1 MLNGGGYMT
10 RLFNR
15 KDSIL
20 FPLLLALFLI
30 LSACSAHTPNGKV
43 DSGDVDTEE
52 ELKSVSADPQET
64 FDPIE
69 QTAPPE
75 PKRYEGNL
83 ELPVI
88 GATGFTSVQL
98 ELKDAASQS
107 SKTVQI
113 LEAGT
118 AFEILQEDGDW
129 WLIQNENVYGWVQHK
144 YCFINLPDVIP
155 SIIYNNTNTYSAK
168 YLSSGKTIP
177 NITGETLYQ
186 GKTFNERLGKEEFIV
201 PVLYSMS
208 KKIYLAQ
215 SYALADGNSL
225 IIYEG
230 YRPYSAQKAIVNEL
244 TKLSLVDFEV
254 AAGISTAP
262 WSINWFIA
270 TSVSNHQV
278 GYAIDVSLAKV
289 ESKEEK
295 TIGEYASIE
304 ITNYTEYTMPTPMH
318 ELSLASATFQSP
330 VSAISKTAWKSA
342 KLSDKMNE
350 AAINL
355 QTYNTKAGLTPLA
368 SEWWHFN
375 DLDALNEVKDNS
387 SDGGYVLT
395 EIYSVTPTS
404 NDDLEVEI

>member
-1 MLNGGGYMT
+1 MT
-10 RLFNR
+10 RLFNQ
-15 KDSIL
+15 KNTLL
-20 FPLLLALFLI
+20 FPLLLALLLL
-30 LSACSAHTPNGKV
+30 LSACSNSSSSSNDEVDTV
-43 DSGDVDTEE
+43 DSDTED
-52 ELKSVSADPQET
+52 LKSVSADPQET
-64 FDPIE
+64 FELPEPIE
-69 QTAPPE
+69 QDSAPE
-75 PKRYEGNL
+75 PKPYEGDL

-98 ELKDAASQS
+98 ELKDAASKD
-107 SKTVQI
+107 SKTVQL

-129 WLIQNENVYGWVQHK
+129 WFIQNEDLTGWVLHK

-168 YLSSGKTIP
+168 YVSSGKSIP

-186 GKTFNERLGKEEFIV
+186 GKTFNKRLGKEEFIV

-208 KKIYLAQ
+208 KKIHLAQ
-215 SYALADGNSL
+215 AYALEDGNSL
-225 IIYEG
+225 VIYEG
-230 YRPYSAQKAIVNEL
+230 YRPYSTQQAIVNEL
-244 TKLSLVDFEV
+244 TKLATVDFEV
-254 AAGISTAP
+254 AAGISTSP

-289 ESKEEK
+289 HSKEEIV
-295 TIGEYASIE
+295 IGDYAGIE
-304 ITNYTEYTMPTPMH
+304 ITDYTEYTMPTAMH
-318 ELSLASATFQSP
+318 ELSLASATFQTP
-330 VSAISKTAWKSA
+330 VSSTSPTAWKHVQLA
-342 KLSDKMNE
+342 EKMNE

-375 DLDALNEVKDNS
+375 DLDAFNEVKDNS
-387 SDGGYVLT
+387 SNGGYILT
-395 EIYSVTPTS
+395 EIYSEIPSTQS
-404 NDDLEVEI
+404 DLQEEN